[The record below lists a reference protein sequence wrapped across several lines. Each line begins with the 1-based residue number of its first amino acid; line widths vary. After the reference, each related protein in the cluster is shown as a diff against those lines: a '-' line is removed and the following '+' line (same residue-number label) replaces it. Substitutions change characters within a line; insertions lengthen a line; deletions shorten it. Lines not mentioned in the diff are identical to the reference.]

1 VGDLAMHSTT
11 RAGYLV
17 ICRLVAATC
26 LLSAAECAWAGDN
39 GDDRIRT
46 CAEGWR
52 RNRESFHFATA
63 KLRVTSGL
71 VKSIEDAKAGKFTSD
86 GVHDPVITIANWF
99 YDGPLFCCI
108 ESCSGMIDIA
118 SKPDGKRSRGPC
130 WSKLYLSDGTYRME
144 VFVEPKAG
152 GIGDSRKS
160 RNLSW
165 GYDNSPFSM
174 AMMGGNEYLNPSD
187 VIVRARAKQLP
198 VKFQGQLDVEGRRA
212 EVVTV
217 DHGSYGLTRYYFDPS
232 RGYLLSRIDHVAS
245 TKQDIDITGLLVDAR
260 ECSQARWFPTR
271 FVQSQGRHLSTKL
284 LGVWLIEVLEL
295 DVDHP
300 PKPEAFALDLQQGLL
315 ISASEEPSAYFRL
328 KAERHL
334 AAKDLSGLCE
344 ETLKHKLPRAKPLR

>member
-1 VGDLAMHSTT
+1 MARLSVNCSGWP
-11 RAGYLV
+11 V
-17 ICRLVAATC
+17 ICRLLAAIC
-26 LLSAAECAWAGDN
+26 LLSAAECAWAGDD

-86 GVHDPVITIANWF
+86 GVHDPVTTIANWL
-99 YDGPLFCCI
+99 YDGPLFCCT
-108 ESCSGMIDIA
+108 ESCKGMVETVT
-118 SKPDGKRSRGPC
+118 KPQGPRGMAPC

-152 GIGDSRKS
+152 SIGDSRKS
-160 RNLSW
+160 RNGNW
-165 GYDNSPFSM
+165 GYENSPFSM
-174 AMMGGNEYLNPSD
+174 AMMGGNEYLNPSHE
-187 VIVRARAKQLP
+187 IVQARAKQLP
-198 VKFQGQLDVEGRRA
+198 VKFQGQLDMEGRRA

-217 DHGSYGLTRYYFDPS
+217 DHGPYGLTRYYFDPS
-232 RGYLLSRIDHVAS
+232 RGYLVSRIDHTAS
-245 TKQDIDITGLLVDAR
+245 SKQGIDLTGLLVEAR
-260 ECSQARWFPTR
+260 ECSRGRWFPTR
-271 FVQSQGRHLSTKL
+271 VVQSQGRYLTTKL
-284 LGVWLIEVLEL
+284 LGVWCIEVLEL

-315 ISASEEPSAYFRL
+315 ISASEEPSAHFRL
-328 KAERHL
+328 KAERRV
-334 AAKDLSGLCE
+334 AAKDLAGLCD

>member
-1 VGDLAMHSTT
+1 MARLSVNCSGWP
-11 RAGYLV
+11 V
-17 ICRLVAATC
+17 ICRLLAAIC
-26 LLSAAECAWAGDN
+26 LLSAAECAWAGDD

-99 YDGPLFCCI
+99 YDGTLFCCI
-108 ESCSGMIDIA
+108 ESCSGMTDIVTQ
-118 SKPDGKRSRGPC
+118 PDGKRSRGPC
-130 WSKLYLSDGTYRME
+130 WSKLHLSDGIYRMQ

-160 RNLSW
+160 RYADW

-174 AMMGGNEYLNPSD
+174 AMMGGNEYHNPYHE
-187 VIVRARAKQLP
+187 IVQARAKQLS
-198 VKFQGQLDVEGRRA
+198 VKFQGQLDVQGRLD

-217 DHGSYGLTRYYFDPS
+217 DQGPNGLLTRYYFDPK
-232 RGYLLSRIDHVAS
+232 RGYLLSRIDCVS
-245 TKQDIDITGLLVDAR
+245 NSKQGPEITGLMVDAR
-260 ECSQARWFPTR
+260 PCSRGRWFPTR
-271 FVQSQGRHLSTKL
+271 VVQSQGRYLSTKL

-300 PKPEAFALDLQQGLL
+300 PKPEAFALDLQRGLL
-315 ISASEEPSAYFRL
+315 ISASEQPAAHFRL
-328 KAERHL
+328 NAERHV
-334 AAKDLSGLCE
+334 AVKDLAGLCE
-344 ETLKHKLPRAKPLR
+344 ETLKHKLPVAKPLR